1 MSLRLALL
9 NAQLRLF
16 EKPLL
21 ARARDPE
28 ALRKAL
34 DWKARIWLHGPRG
47 AHWRKEAVQGLD
59 LHWVTTPGATE
70 DRVILYFHGGG
81 YVFGSP
87 HTHGAMVAH
96 LSRHV
101 GAAACLPTYR
111 LAPENPFPAAI
122 DDARLAYGA
131 LREAGYRADQIII
144 GGDSAGGG
152 LALALLGQ
160 LIAEG
165 ADLPAG
171 VFAFSPLTDLGFT
184 APSIRENAGRDVLLP
199 AERAFVCAEYYLAG
213 QDARDPRASPLFA
226 EMKGAPPVYLTV
238 SKREILRDDTL
249 RMVERLNED
258 GVHVTLELHAEAPH
272 AWPLFH
278 GLIPEARETV
288 EHVAEWINSLS
299 QTEGG
304 N

>member
-9 NAQLRLF
+9 NAQMRFF

-21 ARARDPE
+21 ARAPDPTS
-28 ALRKAL
+28 LRRAL
-34 DWKARIWLHGPRG
+34 DWKARVWLHGPRG
-47 AHWRKEAVQGLD
+47 ATWRNEAAQGLD
-59 LHWVTTPGATE
+59 LHWVTGPGAA
-70 DRVILYFHGGG
+70 DDQAILYFHGGA

-87 HTHGAMVAH
+87 HTHGALVAH
-96 LSRHV
+96 LSRYSGV
-101 GAAACLPTYR
+101 TACMPSYR

-122 DDARLAYGA
+122 DDARLAYDL
-131 LREAGYRADQIII
+131 LRDSGYRSDQIVI

-165 ADLPAG
+165 EDLPVG
-171 VFAFSPLTDLGFT
+171 VFALSPLTDLSFT
-184 APSIRENAGRDVLLP
+184 APSIRENAGCDVLLP

-213 QDARDPRASPLFA
+213 QDPRDPRASPLFA
-226 EMKGAPPVYLTV
+226 DMQGAPPIYLTV
-238 SKREILRDDTL
+238 SQREILRDDTL

-258 GVHVTLELHAEAPH
+258 GAHVTLEVHAEAPH
-272 AWPLFH
+272 AWPLFQ

-288 EHVAEWINSLS
+288 ERVAEWINSLW
-299 QTEGG
+299 QTEAGS
-304 N
+304 